1 MKIPV
6 FLAVAQW
13 ALLLSLGWLV
23 VIMYRQLGRVF
34 GEQKTS
40 PDHGPSIGSSA
51 PAIEYMRLADD
62 TPGYLTPGSQPTL
75 VAFVEPSCLSC
86 DRLVAAM
93 SAVHV
98 AGELDDWQVLL
109 LMSDPP
115 KYLRVSEA
123 FRSTRLEIGR
133 VLTRA
138 TVDDYHAMATP
149 LLVAIDVSGVVR
161 AAGAAVEISEVRSYI
176 ETCRLSSREAALTVA
191 GSVAEGANLD
201 AAVAAA
207 VSHKQ
212 QAGE

>member
-34 GEQKTS
+34 GGQKTS
-40 PDHGPSIGSSA
+40 PDHGPPLGSNA
-51 PAIEYMRLADD
+51 AAIEYMRLGDD
-62 TPGYLTPGSQPTL
+62 TPGYLTPGRQPTL

-93 SAVHV
+93 SAAHG
-98 AGELDDWQVLL
+98 AGELDGWQVLL

-133 VLTRA
+133 VLTRV

-149 LLVAIDVSGVVR
+149 LLVAIDASGVVR

-176 ETCRLSSREAALTVA
+176 ETCRLSSDDATLTVVGA
-191 GSVAEGANLD
+191 AAESANPD

-207 VSHKQ
+207 LSDMKQ
-212 QAGE
+212 EGE